1 MTLEKDKWYVIR
13 EGEGI
18 IDGPYDLK
26 REAMILS
33 DALAI
38 TLKKRTTR
46 DGIYPSMYHAG
57 YGILLAKG
65 SSFELAGYEYYFDNK

>member
-1 MTLEKDKWYVIR
+1 MPLEKDKWYVIR
-13 EGEGI
+13 EDEGI

-33 DALAI
+33 DALAM
-38 TLKKRTTR
+38 KRTTR
-46 DGIYPSMYHAG
+46 DGIYPSMYNAG
-57 YGILLAKG
+57 YGLLLAKR